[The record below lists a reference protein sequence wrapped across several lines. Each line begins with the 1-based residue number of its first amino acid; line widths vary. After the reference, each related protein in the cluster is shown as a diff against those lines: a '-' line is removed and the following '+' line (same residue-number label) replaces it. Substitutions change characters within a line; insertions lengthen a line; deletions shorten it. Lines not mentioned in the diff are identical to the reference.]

1 MPTGH
6 GVYLPREPA
15 ELSVRPPPEMLNV
28 TMPRRTV
35 SAAPRRLAPHDSRER
50 RTRSRRA
57 CLAHC
62 VAALAVAAGLVTA
75 PAFADQCLRSPD
87 PVAENDA
94 WRVTATFQAGRWR
107 YTLFDKKTGEP
118 VRTKPLQGIEKH
130 AHLELH
136 VGDDG
141 GFAVLDPDAEHRS
154 IDRLLVYDAAGVLRA
169 SLGIRDILTAREQA
183 GVQRSVS
190 HIHWLAGPPK
200 TRTYAQV
207 LPDRR
212 GVRLTTLA
220 GRQVLVSLADG
231 SITADP
237 EAPAAKPADR
247 PAGRATLDAIAAAKA
262 AASGENRLDLDS
274 LTTLDAAAAKALA
287 GFKGQY
293 LMLDGLTT
301 LSAEAAKALAEYKGD
316 WLELNGLTALSA
328 EAAAA
333 LAQFK
338 GSLSLNGLTTLDI
351 ETAEALARSKCR
363 DLGLSGLKAIA
374 EDTAQA
380 LARFKGSSLS
390 LFGLVTPPAATAEP
404 LVAFSS
410 VVSVLLQNLREER
423 TMTLDRVR
431 LLRACTRR
439 LAEQGLQT
447 EPVRLDG
454 LTALDTPDAV
464 EIARL
469 LAGAEVPLMLRNLS
483 RASPKTLSAL
493 LETDAVEIPLI
504 EDLEIIKEPDGSPT
518 EDFVVPERVLERQRR
533 QSKIE

>member
-301 LSAEAAKALAEYKGD
+301 LDVPTAQALAG
-316 WLELNGLTALSA
+316 
-328 EAAAA
+328 
-333 LAQFK
+333 FK
-338 GSLSLNGLTTLDI
+338 GQYLMLNGLTTLDI

>member
-1 MPTGH
+1 
-6 GVYLPREPA
+6 
-15 ELSVRPPPEMLNV
+15 
-28 TMPRRTV
+28 
-35 SAAPRRLAPHDSRER
+35 
-50 RTRSRRA
+50 
-57 CLAHC
+57 
-62 VAALAVAAGLVTA
+62 
-75 PAFADQCLRSPD
+75 
-87 PVAENDA
+87 VAENDA

-118 VRTKPLQGIEKH
+118 VRTKPLQGIHQH

-141 GFAVLDPDAEHRS
+141 GFAVLDPTAEHRS

-183 GVQRSVS
+183 GVQRSES
-190 HIHWLAGPPK
+190 HIRWLAHPPK

-316 WLELNGLTALSA
+316 WLELNGLTTLSAEAAKSLAQGKGLLSLNGLTALSA

>member
-1 MPTGH
+1 
-6 GVYLPREPA
+6 
-15 ELSVRPPPEMLNV
+15 MLNV

-316 WLELNGLTALSA
+316 WLELNGLTAL
-328 EAAAA
+328 
-333 LAQFK
+333 
-338 GSLSLNGLTTLDI
+338 DI

>member
-1 MPTGH
+1 MTRLAP
-6 GVYLPREPA
+6 
-15 ELSVRPPPEMLNV
+15 
-28 TMPRRTV
+28 
-35 SAAPRRLAPHDSRER
+35 SAAPRRLAPHDSHEPRPLPL
-50 RTRSRRA
+50 RSRPARCIA
-57 CLAHC
+57 
-62 VAALAVAAGLVTA
+62 VLAVAAGLVA
-75 PAFADQCLRSPD
+75 SPAFADSCERGPD

-94 WRVTATFQAGRWR
+94 WRVTATFHAGRWR

-118 VRTKPLQGIEKH
+118 VRTKPLQGIHQH

-141 GFAVLDPDAEHRS
+141 GFAVLDPNAEHRS

-183 GVQRSVS
+183 GVQRSES
-190 HIHWLAGPPK
+190 HIRWLAHPPK

-301 LSAEAAKALAEYKGD
+301 LDVPTAQALAGFRGYQ
-316 WLELNGLTALSA
+316 LR
-328 EAAAA
+328 
-333 LAQFK
+333 
-338 GSLSLNGLTTLDI
+338 LNGLTTLDI

>member
-262 AASGENRLDLDS
+262 AASGENGLDLDS

-301 LSAEAAKALAEYKGD
+301 LDVPTAQALAG
-316 WLELNGLTALSA
+316 
-328 EAAAA
+328 
-333 LAQFK
+333 FK
-338 GSLSLNGLTTLDI
+338 GQYLMLNGLTTLDI